1 MKFRALLKMIQW
13 SDIKKCLLKIYPDT
27 SESLIGYKSVY
38 KTLNELYPDQTN
50 FRICIEEVFDEDFD
64 DEPYHSVFVKDG
76 TLNKELD
83 DFKFYNKDSDS
94 EFANSE
100 VHYGIG
106 LTEWSVWLGM
116 DIDNLT
122 LNKYSKIEIVAH
134 CLWEITFYG
143 FKQDS
148 IKLERDEY

>member
-1 MKFRALLKMIQW
+1 MKFRALLKMTQW

-64 DEPYHSVFVKDG
+64 DEPYYSVFAKDG

-116 DIDNLT
+116 D
-122 LNKYSKIEIVAH
+122 
-134 CLWEITFYG
+134 
-143 FKQDS
+143 
-148 IKLERDEY
+148 